1 MSDEKDVARLKEEA
15 ARRAVT
21 YVEDGMIVGLGTGST
36 ARFMIAALGE
46 RVKNEGL
53 RIEAIATSEASDV
66 QARELGIPM
75 TDFAAHSV
83 FDIGIDG
90 ADEVERGT
98 LELVKG
104 LGGALLR
111 EKIVASACRRFVVI
125 VDESKLVDRLGT
137 HAPLPVEVVPW
148 GWERAARLLA
158 ETGAQAAKPR
168 MVRDK
173 LFVTDNSNLI
183 LDCHYPGIDDPA
195 ALSRAILAIT
205 GVVDHGLFLGMTSEV
220 LVAGTGGVQRLV
232 P

>member
-53 RIEAIATSEASDV
+53 RIEAIATSEASDT